1 MHRRKLRHM
10 LLLEVLIALS
20 IVLLCILPLLQPHVV
35 MIQSEKDFIREV
47 QLDRVVNQL
56 FADLLINS
64 FYNQRITWEEITSNR
79 EVPIASEAVK
89 ALLYNGKYQIV
100 HQAPAD
106 GAANEARPFHLLEIQ
121 YTFTHAIK
129 RQDPLVYKFNLFVQR
144 EQRQESTAEPPPTK
158 APEVN
163 PGK

>member
-56 FADLLINS
+56 FADLLIKD
-64 FYNQRITWEEITSNR
+64 FYNQKITWEEITSNR
-79 EVPIASEAVK
+79 DVPINSESVK
-89 ALLYNGKYQIV
+89 ALLYNGKYKIV

-106 GAANEARPFHLLEIQ
+106 GAVNESRPFHLLEIQ
-121 YTFTHAIK
+121 YTFTHAVK
-129 RQDPLVYKFNLFVQR
+129 RQDPLIYKFNLFVQR
-144 EQRQESTAEPPPTK
+144 EQRQEPTPEVPLTK
-158 APEVN
+158 ASEVKS
-163 PGK
+163 GK